1 MLRGLP
7 LFGKGHNIGK
17 LITIVRGV
25 DYLPLCYELF
35 TSWTDGI
42 LDDVYIIS
50 LMFTASVL
58 GIIFV
63 VLLLIT

>member
-1 MLRGLP
+1 MTTYRYVMNCSRVGQMG
-7 LFGKGHNIGK
+7 F
-17 LITIVRGV
+17 
-25 DYLPLCYELF
+25 
-35 TSWTDGI
+35 S

-50 LMFTASVL
+50 LMSAASVL